1 MAYGKIYWQEFFL
14 GGVSRDFSKDKLS
27 EISLNGTVYDFSID
41 RSTTA
46 KEDILNI
53 QKYQLNENDID

>member
-27 EISLNGTVYDFSID
+27 EISLKVLCMISQLIVVQLQKKIYLIFKSI
-41 RSTTA
+41 S
-46 KEDILNI
+46 
-53 QKYQLNENDID
+53 